1 MIKLDNIDLKILE
14 LTEKETI
21 SGEKLSSIFNIS
33 RTAVWK
39 RIKKLEKLGYEFL
52 HTSEGYKLKKKTP
65 YLLENEIKPFLE
77 TKFIGKNY
85 IFFEEIDST
94 NNYLKNNEF
103 EEGTVVIAEAQTA
116 GKGRKGRKWI
126 SIKEKGLYFSIL
138 LKPKIPVSDILKFS
152 LIFPLALHKT
162 ILDFGIQAKIKWPND
177 IYINGKKTA
186 GILTETDIE
195 GNEISKAVIG
205 IGINISHTQKD
216 LHEIKDIATSLL
228 IEKKEKIDRKDFFAE
243 LLKNIEKNY
252 FSYIEGKLNTI
263 KEIEKNML
271 WINEKV
277 SLIDDQNKIEGTLLG
292 LNEFG
297 GLKIKT
303 KNKTIDFYTGDLT
316 IRRI

>member
-103 EEGTVVIAEAQTA
+103 EEGTVVIAETQTA
-116 GKGRKGRKWI
+116 GKGRKGRRWVSVKG
-126 SIKEKGLYFSIL
+126 KGLYFSIVLTPKITVDKL
-138 LKPKIPVSDILKFS
+138 LKLS
-152 LIFPLALHKT
+152 LIFPLSIFET
-162 ILDFGIQAKIKWPND
+162 IKQIQLNPKIKWPND
-177 IYINGKKTA
+177 IYINDKKVS
-186 GILTETDIE
+186 GVLIETDIE
-195 GNEISKAVIG
+195 LSEIKKIIVG
-205 IGINISHTQKD
+205 IGINLNLSKNN
-216 LHEIKDIATSLL
+216 LKEIKDIATSIY
-228 IEKKEKIDRKDFFAE
+228 IEKGKPINRKEFFVN

-252 FSYIEGKLNTI
+252 FKFLEDSLNPIEKVENNLLWKGEEVKLIDEN
-263 KEIEKNML
+263 KEIRGILK
-271 WINEKV
+271 
-277 SLIDDQNKIEGTLLG
+277 G
-292 LNEFG
+292 LNQFG
-297 GLKIKT
+297 GLSLIIN
-303 KNKTIDFYTGDLT
+303 NKLQDFYTGDLSL
-316 IRRI
+316 RK